1 MAPSEDAALAGISAV
16 ERVREE
22 IEAARASP
30 EGLPDGVESLSDP
43 VAARYVTF
51 PEGKAGGAGVVPN
64 PDPETGPWHVLARVR
79 GPPDSGYHLAAQK
92 VRLSFSEDYPRVPP
106 GRPHPQQV
114 SARPPGP

>member
-30 EGLPDGVESLSDP
+30 EGFPDGVESLSDP

-51 PEGKAGGAGVVPN
+51 PQGTACGSGVVPN
-64 PDPETGPWHVLARVR
+64 PDPETGPWHVIARVR
-79 GPPDSGYHLAAQK
+79 GPPTPATTS
-92 VRLSFSEDYPRVPP
+92 PP
-106 GRPHPQQV
+106 KR
-114 SARPPGP
+114 SA